1 MSNTIGKKA
10 LVNDQFLKTEGS
22 VIIYDID
29 ANGFKTGKGL
39 RLGSCESVAIGTTST
54 LQEYKETQSGLNQTV
69 KTLNTDIQTTLE
81 LSLFNI
87 NPETLAFL
95 VAGESEIKAAT
106 TGTTFEFDALGGDTV
121 DLGVNLIDA
130 STFVLTS
137 GAGPVI
143 TYEEGKNYEVDNSGV
158 VVIYTAAEQTA
169 KGATNVISDTVA
181 VEATATFNSI
191 KLAAIKAGQLTQVE
205 KYVVFSGYNV
215 ITGKYFKLECPK
227 VSFAPSESLGLL
239 QAEAAAAPISGRVL
253 ASTAYPDVSPY
264 IIAMEKE

>member
-1 MSNTIGKKA
+1 MSTIGKKA
-10 LVNDQFLKTEGS
+10 LVNDEFLKTEGTV
-22 VIIYDID
+22 VIYNID

-69 KTLNTDIQTTLE
+69 KTLNTDIQTSLE

-106 TGTTFEFDALGGDTV
+106 SDVTFEFDALGGDTV
-121 DLGVNLIDA
+121 DLGSNLIDP

-137 GAGPVI
+137 GSGPVV
-143 TYEEGKNYEVDNSGV
+143 TYQEGKNYEIDGSGV
-158 VVIYTAAEQTA
+158 VVFYTAAEQTA
-169 KGATNVISDTVA
+169 KGATVVISDTVA
-181 VEATATFNSI
+181 VEMTATFDAI
-191 KLAAIKAGQLTQVE
+191 KFSAIKAGQLTQVE

-227 VSFAPSESLGLL
+227 VSFSPSESLGLL

-253 ASTAYPDVSPY
+253 ASTAYPDFSPY
-264 IIAMEKE
+264 SILMS